1 MQDFVG
7 CSCISL
13 VFAAFQELTEREI
26 HFPSGKPC
34 AAKPRVSFWDAALER
49 SLKAFLVKFLSRKK
63 LYIIEM
69 ENAKHFTY

>member
-1 MQDFVG
+1 MHEHLLSLHRISRADRVGFAEIPREFV
-7 CSCISL
+7 
-13 VFAAFQELTEREI
+13 A
-26 HFPSGKPC
+26 